1 MHDDPLHSALFTDL
15 YELTMAEA
23 YDAEAMN
30 KQAVFELFFR
40 KLPADRNFCISAGI
54 DDLLAY
60 LESLHF
66 REDDISYLKGRMLF
80 SDRFLERI
88 RKLQF
93 TGDVYAVPEGTVVFP
108 NEPFVQVVA
117 PVIEAQLI
125 ETFAINQLH
134 MQTVLAS
141 KAARIVTAAA
151 GRTVVDFGSR
161 RAHGVDAALKA
172 ARASYLVGA
181 AGTSLVLAGKQYG
194 IPIFGT
200 MAHSYIQAHD
210 DEAVAFEAFARL
222 FPETTLL
229 VDTYDTIQGIRKAI
243 GLVRKLGDRTR
254 VRAVRLDSGDIG
266 TLARQSRQLL
276 DEAGLPHVQIFVS
289 SELDERRIAELLAGG
304 APIDGFGVGT
314 RMVVSDDAPHMDM
327 VYKLV
332 EYNGHGRIKLS
343 PGKLL
348 YPGRKQ
354 IFRRYQDGR
363 MIGDIVGRHD
373 ENLAGTRLLQP
384 VMVNGRRM
392 DAGRV
397 NLDQAR
403 ANAKREIAALPDAV
417 RSLDRADPPYPVAVS
432 DQLRRDLN
440 DLRTKRERS

>member
-40 KLPADRNFCISAGI
+40 KLPAGRNFCVAAGI
-54 DDLLAY
+54 DELLTY

-66 REDDISYLKGRMLF
+66 SEDDISYLKGRMLF

-88 RKLQF
+88 RKLRF

-108 NEPFVQVVA
+108 NEPIVQVVA

-134 MQTVLAS
+134 VQTVLAS
-141 KAARIVTAAA
+141 KAVRVVTAAA

-276 DEAGLPHVQIFVS
+276 DEAGLQHVQIFVS
-289 SELDERRIAELLAGG
+289 SELDERCIAELLAGG

-314 RMVVSDDAPHMDM
+314 RMVVSDDAPHLDI

-332 EYNGHGRIKLS
+332 EYDGRGRIKLS
-343 PGKLL
+343 PRKVL

-354 IFRRYQDGR
+354 TFRQYQDGR

-373 ENLAGTRLLQP
+373 EKLAGTSLLQP
-384 VMVNGRRM
+384 VMVNGRRTA
-392 DAGRV
+392 AGRV
-397 NLDQAR
+397 DLEEAR

-417 RSLDRADPPYPVAVS
+417 RCLDHADPPYPVGVS
-432 DQLRRDLN
+432 DRLQSDLN
-440 DLRTKRERS
+440 DLRMKQERS